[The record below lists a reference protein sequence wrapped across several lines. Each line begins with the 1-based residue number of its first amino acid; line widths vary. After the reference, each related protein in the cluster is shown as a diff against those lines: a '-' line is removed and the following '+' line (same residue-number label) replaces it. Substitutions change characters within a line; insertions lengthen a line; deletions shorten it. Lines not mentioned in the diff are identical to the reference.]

1 LMIILNKLEF
11 LKLRLTMKQLTFSER
26 LHIDIPLLFGLTIL
40 CIFGL
45 LILYS
50 ASGQQS
56 AVIYNQIVRMLFAF
70 GLMFLIAQVSP
81 SRLAGVSIWIFLFGV
96 ALLVMVLVI
105 GYIGKGAQRWLDLGI
120 IRFQP
125 SELMK
130 LAVPMVLSWYLAEKT
145 LPPSI
150 SQIFLSAVIILV
162 PVGLIVKQPDLGTA
176 ILVSIAG
183 FSVLFIAGM
192 NWRYITGLVI
202 LGALM
207 IPVSWMFMYE
217 YQRQRVMTFIN
228 PEQDPLGAGY
238 HIIQSMIAIGSG
250 GLYGKGWLNGTQS
263 HLEFLP
269 ERSTDFIFSVLC
281 EEFGFIGVLVLL
293 GLYLFIIYRGL
304 YISMN
309 AQTTFGKILGA
320 SIILTFFVYI
330 FVNIGMVSGQLP
342 VVGIP
347 LPLVSF
353 GGTSM
358 VTLMIGFGVLMGIHT
373 HRRLLS
379 D

>member
-1 LMIILNKLEF
+1 
-11 LKLRLTMKQLTFSER
+11 
-26 LHIDIPLLFGLTIL
+26 
-40 CIFGL
+40 
-45 LILYS
+45 LI
-50 ASGQQS
+50 
-56 AVIYNQIVRMLFAF
+56 
-70 GLMFLIAQVSP
+70 
-81 SRLAGVSIWIFLFGV
+81 
-96 ALLVMVLVI
+96 I
-105 GYIGKGAQRWLDLGI
+105 GYVGKGAQRWLDLGV

-150 SQIFLSAVIILV
+150 SQIFLSVMIILV
-162 PVGLIVKQPDLGTA
+162 PVGLIIKQPDLGTA
-176 ILVSIAG
+176 ILVCIAG

-202 LGALM
+202 LAASL

-269 ERSTDFIFSVLC
+269 ERSTDFIFAVLC
-281 EEFGFIGVLVLL
+281 EEFGFTGVMVLL

-309 AQTTFGKILGA
+309 SQTTFGKILGA
-320 SIILTFFVYI
+320 SIVLTFFVYI

>member
-1 LMIILNKLEF
+1 
-11 LKLRLTMKQLTFSER
+11 MKQQTFSER
-26 LHIDIPLLFGLTIL
+26 MHIDTPLLLGLLTL

-45 LILYS
+45 VILYS

-56 AVIYNQIVRMLFAF
+56 GVIYNQVARILFAF
-70 GLMFLIAQVSP
+70 GLMLLIAQISP
-81 SRLAGVSIWIFLFGV
+81 SRLAAISIWIFLFGV
-96 ALLVMVLVI
+96 GLLIMVLVM
-105 GYIGKGAQRWLDLGI
+105 GYIGKGAQRWLDLGV

-150 SQIFLSAVIILV
+150 SQIFLSAMIILV

-176 ILVSIAG
+176 ILVCISG
-183 FSVLFIAGM
+183 FSILFIAGM
-192 NWRYITGLVI
+192 NWRYITGLVVI
-202 LGALM
+202 AALM
-207 IPVSWMFMYE
+207 VPVSWMFMYE
-217 YQRQRVMTFIN
+217 YQRQRVMTFIS
-228 PEQDPLGAGY
+228 PEQDPLGSGY

-250 GLYGKGWLNGTQS
+250 GMYGKGWLNGTQS
-263 HLEFLP
+263 RLEFLP
-269 ERSTDFIFSVLC
+269 ERSTDFIFAVLC
-281 EEFGFIGVLVLL
+281 EEFGFTGVMVLL
-293 GLYLFIIYRGL
+293 GLYLFIICRGL
-304 YISMN
+304 YISSN

-320 SIILTFFVYI
+320 SIMITFFVYI

-373 HRRLLS
+373 HRRFLS

>member
-1 LMIILNKLEF
+1 
-11 LKLRLTMKQLTFSER
+11 MKQQSFSER
-26 LHIDIPLLFGLTIL
+26 LHIDIPLMFGLVTL
-40 CIFGL
+40 CVFGL
-45 LILYS
+45 VILYS
-50 ASGQQS
+50 ASGQQ
-56 AVIYNQIVRMLFAF
+56 AGVIYNQSARMLFAF
-70 GLMFLIAQVSP
+70 GLMFLVAQVSP

-105 GYIGKGAQRWLDLGI
+105 GYVGKGAQRWLDLGV

-130 LAVPMVLSWYLAEKT
+130 LSVPMVLSWYLAEKT

-150 SQIFLSAVIILV
+150 SQIFLSIMIILV

-176 ILVSIAG
+176 ILVCIAG

-192 NWRYITGLVI
+192 NWRYITGIII
-202 LGALM
+202 LGAAL

-269 ERSTDFIFSVLC
+269 ERSTDFIFAVLC
-281 EEFGFIGVLVLL
+281 EEFGFTGVMVLL

-309 AQTTFGKILGA
+309 SQTTFGKILGA
-320 SIILTFFVYI
+320 SIVLTFFVYI

-373 HRRLLS
+373 HRRFLS

>member
-1 LMIILNKLEF
+1 
-11 LKLRLTMKQLTFSER
+11 MKQQSLFER
-26 LHIDIPLLFGLTIL
+26 LHIDLPLMFGLITL
-40 CIFGL
+40 CAFGL
-45 LILYS
+45 VILYS
-50 ASGQQS
+50 ASGQQE
-56 AVIYNQIVRMLFAF
+56 AVIYNQSARMLFAF
-70 GLMFLIAQVSP
+70 GLMFLVAQVSP

-96 ALLVMVLVI
+96 VLLVMVLVI
-105 GYIGKGAQRWLDLGI
+105 GYVGKGAQRWLDLGV

-130 LAVPMVLSWYLAEKT
+130 LSVPMVLSWYLAEKT

-150 SQIFLSAVIILV
+150 SQIFLSIMIILV

-183 FSVLFIAGM
+183 FSVLFLAGM
-192 NWRYITGLVI
+192 NWRYITGIVI
-202 LGALM
+202 LAASL

-269 ERSTDFIFSVLC
+269 ERSTDFIFAVLC
-281 EEFGFIGVLVLL
+281 EEFGFTGVMILL

-309 AQTTFGKILGA
+309 SQTTFGKILGA
-320 SIILTFFVYI
+320 SIVLTFFVYI

-373 HRRLLS
+373 HRRFLS